1 MLSMLGCHLEAQLHQ
16 SLSTRLLC
24 SVDVPQGIDHLSL
37 SGSFDAG
44 LQGAGISQQFLHFI
58 LSPLTALECDNAQ

>member
-1 MLSMLGCHLEAQLHQ
+1 MPGCHLEAQLHQ

-24 SVDVPQGIDHLSL
+24 SVDVPQGIDHLNL

-44 LQGAGISQQFLHFI
+44 VLRAGISQHFLHFI
-58 LSPLTALECDNAQ
+58 LSLLTTLEWDNAQ

>member
-24 SVDVPQGIDHLSL
+24 SVDVQGIDHLNL

-44 LQGAGISQQFLHFI
+44 PPGRGYRSIFFTSF
-58 LSPLTALECDNAQ
+58 

>member
-24 SVDVPQGIDHLSL
+24 SVDVPQGIDHLNL

-44 LQGAGISQQFLHFI
+44 LPGRGYRSIFFTSF
-58 LSPLTALECDNAQ
+58 

>member
-24 SVDVPQGIDHLSL
+24 SVDVPQGIDHLNL

-44 LQGAGISQQFLHFI
+44 GGDIAAFSSLH
-58 LSPLTALECDNAQ
+58 SEPADNIRVG